1 MSAAAPA
8 PATIDTIRDLAVALE
23 PTWPSR
29 EEIAKTDPLGLT
41 AMAEGDEPAGGGG
54 GEEEQPAEPTEPGA
68 EAGGDQPGGE
78 EPEAF
83 TDAYN
88 PDELPEEARPVYEA
102 AYKRLQ
108 ADYTKKRQTDSEQVR
123 EAQAAQRIV
132 EGLQDPQRAPAI
144 LQALEVPVGEEDEF
158 DLSEFEEPDPNQRI
172 SALEEQLAHRDE
184 QTQAQAQVQAE
195 NRFVG
200 EQIAALEDELDTEFT
215 DDEIGLLYMYA
226 DEYRDEQN
234 APDVKAAHRV
244 LDAIATTAQQRL
256 VKGKAAAPRRI
267 GQGTA
272 ARAKL
277 DRRDPN
283 QRLKAM
289 EEAAE
294 VARASSE

>member
-8 PATIDTIRDLAVALE
+8 PGTLDTIRDLAVALE
-23 PTWPSR
+23 STWPSR
-29 EEIAKTDPLGLT
+29 EEVAATDPLGLT
-41 AMAEGDEPAGGGG
+41 AMAEE
-54 GEEEQPAEPTEPGA
+54 GEVQEQPTDSPEPGA
-68 EAGGDQPGGE
+68 EVGGDQPGGE

-88 PDELPEEARPVYEA
+88 PDDLPDEVRPVYEA

-108 ADYTKKRQTDSEQVR
+108 SDYTKKRQTDAEQVR

-144 LQALEVPVGEEDEF
+144 LQALEVPTGEEDEF
-158 DLSEFEEPDPNQRI
+158 DLSEFEEPDPNERI
-172 SALEEQLAHRDE
+172 NLLEAQLA
-184 QTQAQAQVQAE
+184 QQAEMSQQQAAVQAE
-195 NRFVG
+195 NRYVG
-200 EQIAALEDELDTEFT
+200 EQIAALEDELDVEFT

-226 DEYRDEQN
+226 DEYRDENN

-256 VKGKAAAPRRI
+256 VKGKAGAPRRM

-272 ARAKL
+272 ARTKVDL
-277 DRRDPN
+277 KDPN

-289 EEAAE
+289 EEAAD
-294 VARASSE
+294 ATRASAE